1 MKRHL
6 LSVAK
11 TLEITSHLLA
21 NPTWHLLCTSRSR
34 LHSGGRMKKNKL
46 NPDQFKCDWPE
57 FKGEL
62 QKNWKDFSDEDLTEI
77 EGDYEKF
84 VSMVQK
90 RCRDKEEDVVR
101 WANDW
106 YSKRE
111 QHEAAARHST
121 ISRNQM

>member
-1 MKRHL
+1 M
-6 LSVAK
+6 
-11 TLEITSHLLA
+11 
-21 NPTWHLLCTSRSR
+21 
-34 LHSGGRMKKNKL
+34 NKHRL

-62 QKNWKDFSDEDLTEI
+62 QKSWKDFSDEDLTEI

-84 VSMVQK
+84 VTMVQK

>member
-1 MKRHL
+1 M
-6 LSVAK
+6 
-11 TLEITSHLLA
+11 
-21 NPTWHLLCTSRSR
+21 
-34 LHSGGRMKKNKL
+34 NKHRL

-84 VSMVQK
+84 VTMVQK

>member
-1 MKRHL
+1 MNKH
-6 LSVAK
+6 
-11 TLEITSHLLA
+11 
-21 NPTWHLLCTSRSR
+21 R
-34 LHSGGRMKKNKL
+34 LD
-46 NPDQFKCDWPE
+46 PDQFKCDWPV

-77 EGDYEKF
+77 EGDYDKF
-84 VSMVQK
+84 VTMVQK

-111 QHEAAARHST
+111 QHEAASRQST

>member
-1 MKRHL
+1 M
-6 LSVAK
+6 
-11 TLEITSHLLA
+11 
-21 NPTWHLLCTSRSR
+21 
-34 LHSGGRMKKNKL
+34 NKHRL

-57 FKGEL
+57 FRSEL

-101 WANDW
+101 WATDW
-106 YSKRE
+106 YSRVNSTRRRPDNPRY
-111 QHEAAARHST
+111 HEIKCNLFSWDRLSVL
-121 ISRNQM
+121 R

>member
-1 MKRHL
+1 MHEQPEQRK
-6 LSVAK
+6 
-11 TLEITSHLLA
+11 
-21 NPTWHLLCTSRSR
+21 
-34 LHSGGRMKKNKL
+34 GGFMNKHRL

-62 QKNWKDFSDEDLTEI
+62 QKTWQDFSDDDLAEI
-77 EGDYEKF
+77 EGDYDKF
-84 VSMVQK
+84 VSMAQK

-111 QHEAAARHST
+111 QHEAAARQST